1 VGMKS
6 KVLFNSKVVV
16 YADGGSRGNPGP
28 AALGVVVGSKEYGQ
42 YLGRLTN
49 NQAEYHALIFALKK
63 LKQLIGKKKSK
74 ETEVEIRMDSELIMK
89 QLSGKYKIS
98 EPELQPLFLEVWNS
112 KLDFKKVEFVYIPRT
127 ENKRADY
134 LVNKTLDEGS

>member
-1 VGMKS
+1 MGMKS

>member
-1 VGMKS
+1 MKS